1 MTNFVNADGSALMG
15 ALNPSGSG
23 QALLV
28 DGSGNL
34 QVQDWG
40 RMLTLQGRA
49 YSGTTGLLNSTTGT
63 NNYPLSIFNP
73 VGSGKNILIYALH
86 VSSGTSSANSISV
99 FMQSTTSNPAYAT
112 TANVINSKLGGAAS
126 AIASSCTFTT
136 TSQTLAGPYMQVEVS
151 TGPIELL
158 LNGAA
163 ILLPAGSAN
172 GITVFL
178 QTYAAGFNTITARWL
193 EF

>member
-15 ALNPSGSG
+15 ALNPAGIG
-23 QALLV
+23 QALQV

-34 QVQDWG
+34 QVQDWVHT
-40 RMLTLQGRA
+40 LTLQGKA
-49 YSGTTGLLNSTTGT
+49 YSATTGLLNSTGGT
-63 NNYPLSIFNP
+63 NSYPLSIFNP
-73 VGSGKNILIYALH
+73 ASSGKNVLIYALH
-86 VSSGTSSANSISV
+86 ISSGTSSANSISV
-99 FMQSTTSNPAYAT
+99 FVQNTTSNPTYAT
-112 TANVINSKLGGAAS
+112 AANVLNARLGGAAS
-126 AIASSCTFTT
+126 ALAASCTFTT
-136 TSQTLAGPYMQVEVS
+136 TSQTLNGPYMQVEVS

-158 LNGAA
+158 LNGAL

>member
-1 MTNFVNADGSALMG
+1 MTNFVNADGSGLVG
-15 ALNPSGSG
+15 GLNPGGLG

-28 DGSGNL
+28 DGNGNL
-34 QVQDWG
+34 QVQDWV
-40 RMLTLQGRA
+40 RMQALLGRA

-73 VGSGKNILIYALH
+73 AGSGKNVLIYALH
-86 VSSGTSSANSISV
+86 VSSGTSSANAMTV
-99 FMQSTTSNPAYAT
+99 FMQSMTSNPAYAT
-112 TANVINSKLGGAAS
+112 AANVSNTKLGGAVS
-126 AIASSCTFTT
+126 AIANSCTFTT
-136 TSQTLAGPYMQVEVS
+136 TSQTLVGPYMQVEVS
-151 TGPIELL
+151 TNPIELL
-158 LNGAA
+158 LNGAY

-178 QTYAAGFNTITARWL
+178 QTYASGFNSLLARWL

>member
-15 ALNPSGSG
+15 ALNPAGIG

-34 QVQDWG
+34 QVQDWA

-73 VGSGKNILIYALH
+73 AGNGKNILIYALH
-86 VSSGTSSANSISV
+86 ISSGTSSANSISV
-99 FMQSTTSNPAYAT
+99 FVQSTTSNPAYAT
-112 TANVINSKLGGAAS
+112 TANVINAKLGGAAS

-136 TSQTLAGPYMQVEVS
+136 TSQTLTGPYMQVEVS
-151 TGPIELL
+151 TSPIELL
-158 LNGAA
+158 LNGASL
-163 ILLPAGSAN
+163 LLPAGSAN